1 MLAATRERNEV
12 VELPVATVR
21 FSKRG
26 VEHTHQLSHAASI
39 ASLGVGVTVCSSLIA
54 HREQSVDV
62 SY

>member
-1 MLAATRERNEV
+1 VA
-12 VELPVATVR
+12 ELPVATVR

-39 ASLGVGVTVCSSLIA
+39 ASLGVGVTVCSSLMA